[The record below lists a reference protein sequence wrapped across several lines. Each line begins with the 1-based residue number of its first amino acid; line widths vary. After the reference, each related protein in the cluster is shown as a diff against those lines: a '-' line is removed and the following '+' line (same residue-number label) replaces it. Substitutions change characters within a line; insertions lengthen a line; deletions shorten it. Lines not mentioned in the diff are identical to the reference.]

1 MLERMEKSGVHN
13 ETLEQAVIEA
23 ANTAE
28 SKRRQ
33 ADAVGRK
40 IAPDAAKNQD
50 KAAKL
55 EAQAVSTAVK
65 KPRKSNVS
73 LRHGVMSPAAWR
85 NMFLTAKYWTWFSK
99 VMYSNACRS
108 IWADF
113 VKYLLRERATA
124 MPMVGV
130 RNTLW
135 NLAET

>member
-33 ADAVGRK
+33 ADAVGGK

-50 KAAKL
+50 EAAKL

-65 KPRKSNVS
+65 SPESPMCPC
-73 LRHGVMSPAAWR
+73 VM
-85 NMFLTAKYWTWFSK
+85 
-99 VMYSNACRS
+99 
-108 IWADF
+108 
-113 VKYLLRERATA
+113 E
-124 MPMVGV
+124 
-130 RNTLW
+130 
-135 NLAET
+135 